1 MSIKKKSINKYLIQT
16 TLLIGTLL
24 LCIFKNYIWVTF
36 STGPRNI
43 ILRKFNFLSP
53 TVFGYGVFF
62 PILVVCI
69 TLILLLLSILQLFKV
84 IKSDK
89 KKTKLLL
96 NVMNISF
103 LCIPIVIGMQKFN
116 IGIVYM
122 LLLLG
127 GNLVLDYYY

>member
-1 MSIKKKSINKYLIQT
+1 MSIKKKSINKYLIQI
-16 TLLIGTLL
+16 TLLIWTLF
-24 LCIFKNYIWVTF
+24 LCIFKNYIWVSF
-36 STGPRNI
+36 FKGPRNI
-43 ILRKFNFLSP
+43 IIRKFNFLSSY
-53 TVFGYGVFF
+53 VFGYGLFF

-84 IKSDK
+84 IKSGK

-96 NVMNISF
+96 NVLNITF
-103 LCIPIVIGMQKFN
+103 LCIPMVIGMQKFN